1 MVCILIET
9 TKLEETRKQISHGA
23 GLNVKDTIAAA
34 MRGEQTRE
42 GDYLASACRC
52 PTGSSKVSMGLNT
65 RASARSSERA
75 CLHGLTLPLRV
86 PIGSG
91 ALTHL
96 GGGEVLARLLLLVP
110 HRFPPTAARR
120 EAPER
125 KQRRRGTGNS

>member
-1 MVCILIET
+1 
-9 TKLEETRKQISHGA
+9 
-23 GLNVKDTIAAA
+23 
-34 MRGEQTRE
+34 
-42 GDYLASACRC
+42 
-52 PTGSSKVSMGLNT
+52 MGLNI

-96 GGGEVLARLLLLVP
+96 GGGEVLARLLPLVP